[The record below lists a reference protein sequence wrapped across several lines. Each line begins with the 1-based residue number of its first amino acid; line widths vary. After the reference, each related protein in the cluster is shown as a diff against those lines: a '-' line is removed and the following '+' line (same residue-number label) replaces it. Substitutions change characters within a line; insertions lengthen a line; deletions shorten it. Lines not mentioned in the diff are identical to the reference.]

1 MGMVI
6 DKFDY
11 KQYDIFVF
19 DPNPTK
25 GHEVRK
31 IRPCVIVSPDELNN
45 FLATV
50 IIAPLTTKVRN
61 YPFRPA
67 IKLGKVSGSI
77 MLDQIRCIDKS
88 RLTKRIGE
96 LSHPT
101 IISVKNVLKEMFVD

>member
-1 MGMVI
+1 MVN
-6 DKFDY
+6 DRLDY

-25 GHEVRK
+25 GHEVKK

-61 YPFRPA
+61 YPFRPM

-96 LSHPT
+96 LPEKS
-101 IISVKNVLKEMFVD
+101 IMDVKNVLKEMLVE

>member
-1 MGMVI
+1 MVN
-6 DKFDY
+6 DQFDY

-31 IRPCVIVSPDELNN
+31 IRPCVIISPDELND
-45 FLATV
+45 FLSTV

-96 LSHPT
+96 LPQSVIMT
-101 IISVKNVLKEMFVD
+101 VKNVLKEMLVE

>member
-1 MGMVI
+1 MVI

>member
-1 MGMVI
+1 MGMVNTGL
-6 DKFDY
+6 DY

-19 DPNPTK
+19 DPNPAK
-25 GHEVRK
+25 GHEVKK
-31 IRPCVIVSPDELNN
+31 IRPCVIISPDELNG

-61 YPFRPA
+61 FPFRPM

-96 LSHPT
+96 LPQKS
-101 IISVKNVLKEMFVD
+101 INDIRNVLKEMLVD

>member
-1 MGMVI
+1 MGMVNTGL
-6 DKFDY
+6 DY

-25 GHEVRK
+25 GHEVKK
-31 IRPCVIVSPDELNN
+31 IRPCVIISPDELNG

-61 YPFRPA
+61 FPFRPM

-96 LSHPT
+96 LPQKSIHDMR
-101 IISVKNVLKEMFVD
+101 NVLKEMLVD